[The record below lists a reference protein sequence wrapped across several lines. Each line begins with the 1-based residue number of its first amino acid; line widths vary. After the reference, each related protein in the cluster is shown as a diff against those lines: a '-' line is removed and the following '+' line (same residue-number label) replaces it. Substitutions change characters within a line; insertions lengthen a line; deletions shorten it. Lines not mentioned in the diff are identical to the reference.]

1 MLNHVGSLH
10 RRTLRASHKQ
20 RLTQVS
26 YRRTYPFAGVQQL
39 TLASSKIMPSLVTKY
54 CALNAVTQFV
64 TKWPVLGELE
74 EALKLSD
81 YLLVRCMA
89 DNNDVVAKCLGD
101 VCSFETNFTLNL
113 ARAQVL
119 AAMAVRDK
127 DAAKLTAAEQ
137 EIEKIRSQM
146 LGWDCDAYTEAVIA
160 KALQVIFK
168 ATGREAEDRTRLE
181 EAVSKLLE
189 QASTSQVSTHRR

>member
-1 MLNHVGSLH
+1 
-10 RRTLRASHKQ
+10 
-20 RLTQVS
+20 
-26 YRRTYPFAGVQQL
+26 
-39 TLASSKIMPSLVTKY
+39 MPSLVTKY

-181 EAVSKLLE
+181 EAVSKLE
-189 QASTSQVSTHRR
+189 IRRRAASKSDSWEIGSFNSSEISLARADHYIPEFIRPCSLTNATRKY